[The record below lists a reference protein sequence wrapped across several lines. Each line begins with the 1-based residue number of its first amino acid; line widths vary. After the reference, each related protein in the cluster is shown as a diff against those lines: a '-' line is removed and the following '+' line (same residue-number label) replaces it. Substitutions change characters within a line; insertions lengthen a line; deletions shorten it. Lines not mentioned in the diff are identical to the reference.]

1 MAPRERERALPLA
14 VPAWAWLTGLV
25 VLSAV
30 VHYALARRVVA
41 PWIMVDELIY
51 SELAKSVAAGDGLQ
65 IRGDAVA
72 GAYGFVYPLLLA
84 PAWALFDAVPTAY
97 TAAKAINAVA
107 ISLAVVPAYL
117 LARRLVSQA
126 GAIAVAVLTA
136 VLPSLLYAGMLMTE
150 NAFFPLFLLAA
161 LALVCAL
168 EKPTWTRSLLLL
180 GAIGLAFATR
190 AQAIVFVPAVLLAP
204 VVLAAVE
211 RRWPTPLAARRWW
224 IAPWWRLYA
233 ALGGAAVLVL
243 AAQLARGRAPLDLL
257 GAYRSAEEQSY
268 DVVEVLRWLFWHV
281 AELDLSLGI
290 LPFAAFLLMLGL
302 LPRLGP
308 RERAVLVGTGVLTA
322 LMLVQVAAFASRHSL
337 RVEERNLFYVAPFC
351 FAALVLW
358 VERGLPRPRVL
369 AAVALGVAALLPA
382 FVPFVRLIDVSA
394 VSDTFGILAWWDV
407 HEWGIPLERLWLAA
421 LAFGLAAGAL
431 LLFLPGRLGWL
442 LPAVTLAFLVVVSQP
457 VEQRIRTA
465 AVGALFQGITT
476 DRDWIDRTVGAEAD
490 VAALWSGR
498 LDWLTIGEN
507 EFFNRSVGDVYYLRD
522 PIPAGLRQSSVTH
535 DRATG
540 ELGIDAEYVLVDEA
554 VPVRGTEVTRD
565 GTKGMKLVRL
575 DPPARLAYAT
585 TGLYDDGWGA
595 DRFAYR
601 RYDCDGGTLAVR
613 LEQDPNLVPVP
624 QRVTATAGSMRVA
637 TEVESATD
645 VDETVLRVPLVADR
659 GVCDVAFAVDPSG
672 IPGRGDT
679 RRLGVRVNGFRYT
692 P

>member
-1 MAPRERERALPLA
+1 VSATEATAPRERALPLA

-25 VLSAV
+25 VLSALV
-30 VHYALARRVVA
+30 RYALARRIVA

-51 SELAKSVAAGDGLQ
+51 SELAKSVAAGEGFR

-84 PAWALFDAVPTAY
+84 PAWALLDSIPAAY
-97 TAAKAINAVA
+97 TAAKAINALA

-117 LARRLVSQA
+117 LARRVVSQA
-126 GAIAVAVLTA
+126 GALAVAVLTA

-168 EKPTWTRSLLLL
+168 ERPTWTRSLLLL

-190 AQAIVFVPAVLLAP
+190 AQAVVFVPAVLLAP
-204 VVLAAVE
+204 LVLAAVE
-211 RRWPTPLAARRWW
+211 RRWPR
-224 IAPWWRLYA
+224 PWWRLYA
-233 ALGGAAVLVL
+233 VTGGAAVLAL
-243 AAQLARGRAPLDLL
+243 AAQLARGRSPLDIL

-290 LPFAAFLLMLGL
+290 LPFAAFLLL
-302 LPRLGP
+302 LALVPRLAP
-308 RERAVLVGTGVLTA
+308 RERAFLVGTGVLTA

-337 RVEERNLFYVAPFC
+337 RVEERNLFYVAPFF

-358 VERGLPRPRVL
+358 VERGLPRPR
-369 AAVALGVAALLPA
+369 ARTAVAVGAAALLPA
-382 FVPFVRLIDVSA
+382 FLPFARLIDVSA

-407 HEWGIPLERLWLAA
+407 HEWGIPLDRLWLAA

-431 LLFLPGRLGWL
+431 LLFVPARLGWV
-442 LPAVTLAFLVVVSQP
+442 LPAVTLAFLLVASQP
-457 VEQRIRTA
+457 VEERIRTA
-465 AVGALFQGITT
+465 SVGALFQGITT
-476 DRDWIDRTVGAEAD
+476 DRDWIDRTLGAGTNES
-490 VAALWSGR
+490 ALWSGR

-507 EFFNRSVGDVYYLRD
+507 EFFNRSVGDVYYLDD
-522 PIPAGLRQSSVTH
+522 PIPAGLRQRSVTH
-535 DRATG
+535 DRETG
-540 ELGIDAEYVLVDEA
+540 RLGIDAPYLLVDDS
-554 VPVRGTEVTRD
+554 VPVVGREVARD
-565 GTKGMKLVRL
+565 ETKGMRVVRV

-595 DRFAYR
+595 DRFTYR

-613 LEQDPNLVPVP
+613 LAQDPNLVPVP
-624 QRVTATAGSMRVA
+624 QRVTATSGSLRR
-637 TEVESATD
+637 ATD
-645 VDETVLRVPLVADR
+645 VEFDPDVEETILRVPLVDEN
-659 GVCDVAFAVDPSG
+659 GVCDVSFAVDPSG
-672 IPGRGDT
+672 VPGKGDT

>member
-1 MAPRERERALPLA
+1 MPRERALPLA
-14 VPAWAWLTGLV
+14 VPAWAWLTSLV
-25 VLSAV
+25 VLSALV
-30 VHYALARRVVA
+30 RYALARRIVA

-51 SELAKSVAAGDGLQ
+51 SELAKSVAAGDGFR

-84 PAWALFDAVPTAY
+84 PAWALFDAIPSAY

-117 LARRLVSQA
+117 LARRLVSQT
-126 GAIAVAVLTA
+126 GAFAVAVLTA
-136 VLPSLLYAGMLMTE
+136 ALPSLLYAGMLMTE
-150 NAFFPLFLLAA
+150 SAFFPLFLLAA
-161 LALVCAL
+161 LAFVCAL
-168 EKPTWTRSLLLL
+168 ERPTWTRSFLLL
-180 GAIGLAFATR
+180 GATGLAFATR

-204 VVLAAVE
+204 LVLAAVE
-211 RRWPTPLAARRWW
+211 WRWPTPLSGRRGL
-224 IAPWWRLYA
+224 APWWRLYA
-233 ALGGAAVLVL
+233 VTGGAAVLVL
-243 AAQLARGRAPLDLL
+243 AGQLVRGRSPLDLL

-290 LPFAAFLLMLGL
+290 LPFAAFLLVLAL
-302 LPRLGP
+302 VPRLGP
-308 RERAVLVGTGVLTA
+308 RERAFLVGTGVLTA

-337 RVEERNLFYVAPFC
+337 RVEERNLFYVAPFF

-358 VERGLPRPRVL
+358 VERGLPRPR
-369 AAVALGVAALLPA
+369 AATAVAVGVAALLPA

-407 HEWGIPLERLWLAA
+407 HEWGIPLDRLWLAA
-421 LAFGLAAGAL
+421 LALGLGMGAL
-431 LLFLPGRLGWL
+431 LLFLPARLGWM
-442 LPAVTLAFLVVVSQP
+442 LPGVAVAFLLVASQP
-457 VEQRIRTA
+457 VEERIRVA
-465 AVGALFQGITT
+465 SVGALFQGITT
-476 DRDWIDRTVGAEAD
+476 DRDWIDRTVGDDAN

-507 EFFNRSVGDVYYLRD
+507 EFFNRSVGEVYYLHD
-522 PIPAGLRQSSVTH
+522 PIPAGLRQRSVRH

-540 ELGIDAEYVLVDEA
+540 LLGIDAPYVLVDEA
-554 VPVRGTEVTRD
+554 VPVVGSEVTRD
-565 GTKGMKLVRL
+565 DTKGMKLVGV

-601 RYDCDGGTLAVR
+601 RWGCDGGTLAVR
-613 LEQDPNLVPVP
+613 LEQDPNLVPVS
-624 QRVTATAGSMRVA
+624 QRVTATSGAMRVA
-637 TEVESATD
+637 SEVEFD
-645 VDETVLRVPLVADR
+645 PDMKETVLRVPLAAEN

-672 IPGRGDT
+672 VPGKGDT

>member
-1 MAPRERERALPLA
+1 VSATEATATRERALPLA
-14 VPAWAWLTGLV
+14 VPAWAWLTALV

-30 VHYALARRVVA
+30 VRYGLARRVVA

-51 SELAKSVAAGDGLQ
+51 SELAKSVAAGDGFR

-84 PAWALFDAVPTAY
+84 PAWALFDAIPAAY

-117 LARRLVSQA
+117 LARRLVSQT
-126 GAIAVAVLTA
+126 GAFAVAVLTA

-150 NAFFPLFLLAA
+150 NAFFPLFLVAA

-168 EKPTWTRSLLLL
+168 EQPTWTRSLLLL

-190 AQAIVFVPAVLLAP
+190 AQAVVFVPAVLLAP
-204 VVLAAVE
+204 LVLAAVE
-211 RRWPTPLAARRWW
+211 RRWPR
-224 IAPWWRLYA
+224 PWWRLYA
-233 ALGGAAVLVL
+233 VTGGAAVLVL
-243 AAQLARGRAPLDLL
+243 AAQVARGRSPLDLL

-290 LPFAAFLLMLGL
+290 LPFAAFLLMLAL
-302 LPRLGP
+302 VPRLGP
-308 RERAVLVGTGVLTA
+308 RERAFLVGTGVLTA

-337 RVEERNLFYVAPFC
+337 RVEERNLFYVAPFF

-369 AAVALGVAALLPA
+369 TAVAVGVAALLPA
-382 FVPFVRLIDVSA
+382 FVPFARLIDVSA
-394 VSDTFGILAWWDV
+394 VSDTFGLLAWWDV
-407 HEWGIPLERLWLAA
+407 HEWGIGLDRLWLAA

-431 LLFLPGRLGWL
+431 LLFVPVRLGWV
-442 LPAVTLAFLVVVSQP
+442 LPAVTLAFLLVASQP
-457 VEQRIRTA
+457 VEERIRTA
-465 AVGALFQGITT
+465 SVGALFQGVTT
-476 DRDWIDRTVGAEAD
+476 DRDWIDRTLGAGTD

-507 EFFNRSVGDVYYLRD
+507 EFFNRSVGEIYHLRD
-522 PIPAGLRQSSVTH
+522 PIPAGLRQRAATP
-535 DRATG
+535 DRDTG
-540 ELGIDAEYVLVDEA
+540 RLGIDAPYLLVDDS
-554 VPVRGTEVTRD
+554 VPVVGTEVARD
-565 GTKGMKLVRL
+565 ETKGMRVVRV

-595 DRFAYR
+595 DRFTYR

-613 LEQDPNLVPVP
+613 LAQDPNLVPVP
-624 QRVTATAGSMRVA
+624 QRVTATSGSLRVA
-637 TEVESATD
+637 TEVDFDPGVE
-645 VDETVLRVPLVADR
+645 ETVLRVPLVAEN
-659 GVCDVAFAVDPSG
+659 GVCDVSFAVDPSG
-672 IPGRGDT
+672 VPGKGDT
-679 RRLGVRVNGFRYT
+679 RRLGVRVNGFRFT

>member
-1 MAPRERERALPLA
+1 VPRERALPLA
-14 VPAWAWLTGLV
+14 VPAWAWLTSLV
-25 VLSAV
+25 LLSALV
-30 VHYALARRVVA
+30 RYALARRIVA

-51 SELAKSVAAGDGLQ
+51 SELAKSVAAGEGFR

-84 PAWALFDAVPTAY
+84 PAWALLDSIPAAY
-97 TAAKAINAVA
+97 TAAKAINALA

-117 LARRLVSQA
+117 LARRVVSQA
-126 GAIAVAVLTA
+126 GALAVAVLTA

-168 EKPTWTRSLLLL
+168 ERPTWTRSLLLL

-190 AQAIVFVPAVLLAP
+190 AQAVVFVPAVLLAP
-204 VVLAAVE
+204 LVLAAVE
-211 RRWPTPLAARRWW
+211 RRWPR
-224 IAPWWRLYA
+224 PWWRLYA
-233 ALGGAAVLVL
+233 VTGGAAVLAL
-243 AAQLARGRAPLDLL
+243 AAQLARGRSPLDIL

-290 LPFAAFLLMLGL
+290 LPFAAFLLL
-302 LPRLGP
+302 LALVPRLAP
-308 RERAVLVGTGVLTA
+308 RERGFLVGTGVLTA

-337 RVEERNLFYVAPFC
+337 RVEERNLFYVAPFF

-358 VERGLPRPRVL
+358 VERGLPRPR
-369 AAVALGVAALLPA
+369 ARTAVAVGAAALLPA
-382 FVPFVRLIDVSA
+382 FVPFARLIDVSA

-407 HEWGIPLERLWLAA
+407 HEWGIPLDRLWLAA
-421 LAFGLAAGAL
+421 LAFGLAAGVL
-431 LLFLPGRLGWL
+431 LLFVPARLGWV
-442 LPAVTLAFLVVVSQP
+442 LPAATLAFLLVASQP
-457 VEQRIRTA
+457 VEERIRTA
-465 AVGALFQGITT
+465 SVGALFQGITT
-476 DRDWIDRTVGAEAD
+476 DRDWIDRTLGPGTN

-507 EFFNRSVGDVYYLRD
+507 EFFNRSVGDVYYLDD
-522 PIPAGLRQSSVTH
+522 PIPAGLQQRSVTH
-535 DRATG
+535 DRETG
-540 ELGIDAEYVLVDEA
+540 RLGIDARYLLVDES
-554 VPVRGTEVTRD
+554 VPVVGTEVARD
-565 GTKGMKLVRL
+565 ETKGMRVVRV
-575 DPPARLAYAT
+575 DSPARLAYAT

-595 DRFAYR
+595 DRFTYR

-613 LEQDPNLVPVP
+613 LAQDPNLVPVP
-624 QRVTATAGSMRVA
+624 QRVTATSGSLRRA
-637 TEVESATD
+637 TEVEFDPD
-645 VDETVLRVPLVADR
+645 VEETILRVPLVAEN
-659 GVCDVAFAVDPSG
+659 GVCDVSFAVDPSG
-672 IPGRGDT
+672 VPGKGDT